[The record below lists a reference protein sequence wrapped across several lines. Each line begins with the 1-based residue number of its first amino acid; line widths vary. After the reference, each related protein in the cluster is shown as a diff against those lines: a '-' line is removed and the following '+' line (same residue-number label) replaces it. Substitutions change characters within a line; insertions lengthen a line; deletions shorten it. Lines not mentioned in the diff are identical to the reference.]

1 MRAAFT
7 FFPIASFGIFF
18 LQGCAAVGPNY
29 TPPETSVPDAWT
41 RSAAK
46 DLRGGGAGLEGWWK
60 GFRDPTLDALID
72 RARESNPDLRIALER
87 ISEARALR
95 GIAVSQGLPQA
106 DTVGNYTRS
115 RVSDTLLGPAPP
127 ENPSSMYTAGF
138 DAGWEA
144 DIFGGIRRSV
154 EAADADVGAREEDYR
169 DALVSLYADVAL
181 NYVEYRTL
189 EARIAVAENNIGSQ
203 RESVELTRKRL
214 DAELVPK
221 IDVTQA
227 ETNLALSEAQ
237 VPVLRGQL
245 VYARNRLSALTGG
258 FPGSLDRMLG
268 KRRDIPVP
276 RSGYS
281 AGMPADLLRARPDIR
296 RAERDLAAQTALI
309 GVAESELYPR
319 FTLFGDF
326 RLQSASGGNLLD
338 AASRAYAF
346 GPAFQWKIFSG
357 GRIRNA
363 ILAEESRARQAL
375 SAYESSVLRAVEE
388 VETSMASIAYERDRL
403 EDLGRAVAS
412 AGETVSLIKDN
423 YENGLVNFQNV
434 LDAERTKFG
443 AEDEETVSRGLIS
456 RNYIILYKALGGGTA
471 TELIPGKTPPKP
483 DQSKP

>member
-46 DLRGGGAGLEGWWK
+46 DLRGGGGGLEGWWK

-106 DTVGNYTRS
+106 DTVGNYTRN

-169 DALVSLYADVAL
+169 HALVSLYADVAL

-221 IDVTQA
+221 IDVT
-227 ETNLALSEAQ
+227 
-237 VPVLRGQL
+237 
-245 VYARNRLSALTGG
+245 
-258 FPGSLDRMLG
+258 
-268 KRRDIPVP
+268 
-276 RSGYS
+276 
-281 AGMPADLLRARPDIR
+281 
-296 RAERDLAAQTALI
+296 
-309 GVAESELYPR
+309 
-319 FTLFGDF
+319 
-326 RLQSASGGNLLD
+326 
-338 AASRAYAF
+338 
-346 GPAFQWKIFSG
+346 
-357 GRIRNA
+357 
-363 ILAEESRARQAL
+363 
-375 SAYESSVLRAVEE
+375 
-388 VETSMASIAYERDRL
+388 
-403 EDLGRAVAS
+403 
-412 AGETVSLIKDN
+412 
-423 YENGLVNFQNV
+423 
-434 LDAERTKFG
+434 
-443 AEDEETVSRGLIS
+443 
-456 RNYIILYKALGGGTA
+456 
-471 TELIPGKTPPKP
+471 
-483 DQSKP
+483 